1 MTNSILAGA
10 AITTITPP
18 VGIQMMGFGARDHG
32 AEGIHDDLH
41 AKALWLRQGD
51 TDIVFISVEVSA
63 FSVADANRIKAMLTE
78 QYGVPPGQVLI
89 NNTHTHAGPL
99 VAPRLYPMGGAPDP
113 TYVEQVLQ
121 AVVAVAGSAREALQ
135 PADLAVGLGD
145 CQAGIG
151 RRLPTPDGIIM
162 APNPDEPI
170 NTDSMVLSVT
180 DADGAP
186 LAILFSISCHPTVM
200 GASNYQISAEFPGAA
215 CGLLEARYPGAT
227 AIFLQGATGEL
238 KARQVADPETGR
250 FRSGTFADVEAVG
263 ATVANDITTLL
274 DGELVP
280 VQGSLRGASTFIPLP
295 LNKFDD
301 PRSLYESV
309 LAGETTTFRPHWAT
323 YHLQQLEAGH
333 AQPDTIDCPVQMIR
347 LGESLSIFAYGG
359 ELCSLHAD
367 HVKAAIDG
375 AVFTMG
381 YSNGMMG
388 YLPTDQMLDEGGY
401 EPMASISGSPEL
413 HAPLAHG
420 IDQRL
425 LEAAQRLAEQAEVK

>member
-1 MTNSILAGA
+1 MTNPIQAGVA
-10 AITTITPP
+10 VTTITPP

-32 AEGIHDDLH
+32 AEGIYDDLH
-41 AKALWLRQGD
+41 AKALWLRQGG
-51 TDIVFISVEVSA
+51 TDIVFLSVEVSA
-63 FSVADANRIKAMLTE
+63 FSVADANRIKAMLAE
-78 QYGVPPGQVLI
+78 QYGVQPGQVLL

-99 VAPRLYPMGGAPDP
+99 VAPRLYAMGGAPDP
-113 TYVEQVLQ
+113 TYLEQVLQ
-121 AVVAVAGSAREALQ
+121 AVVAVAGAARKALQ
-135 PADLAVGLGD
+135 PAELAVGLGT

-151 RRLPTPDGIIM
+151 RRLPTPDGFIM

-170 NTDSMVLSVT
+170 NTDSMVLAVK
-180 DADGAP
+180 DASGAP
-186 LAILFSISCHPTVM
+186 LAILFSVNCHPTVM
-200 GASNYQISAEFPGAA
+200 GASNYQISAEFPGVA

-238 KARQVADPETGR
+238 KARQVADLETGR

-263 ATVANDITTLL
+263 ETVANDITALL

-280 VQGSLRGASTFIPLP
+280 IQGPLRGESTVVPLP
-295 LNKFDD
+295 FNKFDD

-309 LAGETTTFRPHWAT
+309 LAGETTTFRPHWAAH
-323 YHLQQLEAGH
+323 HLQQLEAGR
-333 AQPDTIDCPVQMIR
+333 AQPDTIDCPVQLIR

-381 YSNGMMG
+381 YSNGMIG

-401 EPMASISGSPEL
+401 EPITSISGSPQL
-413 HAPLAHG
+413 HSPLAHG

-425 LEAAQRLAEQAEVK
+425 VNAAQTLAEQA